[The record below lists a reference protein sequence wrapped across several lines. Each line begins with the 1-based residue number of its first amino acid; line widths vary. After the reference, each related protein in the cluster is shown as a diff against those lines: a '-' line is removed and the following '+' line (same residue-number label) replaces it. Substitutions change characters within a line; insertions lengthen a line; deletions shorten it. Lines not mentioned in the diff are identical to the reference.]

1 MKIFVTNRHHCLR
14 TGTLS
19 NETAGYRACRCLHGF
34 YRMDR
39 FGPCSMCPVR
49 GINCVN
55 DTAILAPN
63 YYWKWVN
70 ESSKDFYKQFVKN
83 IHCFG
88 PDYNEK
94 LSRFTMSL
102 PKPVKCPYVD
112 SCKGGTDSECQEG
125 YKGNLCA
132 TCTNGYYL
140 RFNTCL
146 KCPRLSLTII
156 SFLVVIALFVVVFL
170 MVVWGDSKHTEDDRT
185 VADVIM
191 SCFKIVIGFYQVIA
205 GIFSALTRVKWPV
218 ALISMARYLKLVE
231 GNIFQFAPLS
241 CLYPQLRLDQFLKF
255 ILVLT
260 VNASVVSLIFIYL
273 FLRRRCIK
281 RRLDCPASEKER
293 AVSYLKMS
301 CYRNI
306 FLFLLASYPV
316 TSKMIVQII
325 PLPGA
330 CVTQCFTDDKSQCT
344 SLMRADY
351 SNECFTTRHK
361 LYWPIAAAFSWYPL
375 GFPLLI
381 LLLVYKYRET
391 DGNEV
396 AFGLR
401 VFFENYKNKFWFW
414 EIIEMYRK
422 LILVSLIFFFDSES
436 LSQVGL
442 TLFTVSTFGVAYTF
456 FRPIKS
462 KFEDRL
468 QTFVLWV
475 IFFDVCL
482 GAMYTNCD
490 VIQRE
495 NGNGSI
501 YVDVLFVVLNS
512 SILLVAL
519 GKTYR

>member
-1 MKIFVTNRHHCLR
+1 
-14 TGTLS
+14 
-19 NETAGYRACRCLHGF
+19 
-34 YRMDR
+34 MDR
-39 FGPCSMCPVR
+39 FGPCSMCPAR
-49 GINCVN
+49 GISCVN
-55 DTAILAPN
+55 DAAILAPN
-63 YYWKWVN
+63 YYWKWAN
-70 ESSKDFYKQFVKN
+70 ESNKEFYRN
-83 IHCFG
+83 IVNNIQCFG
-88 PDYNEK
+88 PDYNEEQ
-94 LSRFTMSL
+94 SRFAMSL
-102 PKPVKCPYVD
+102 PKPVKCPYAD
-112 SCKGGTDSECQEG
+112 SCKGGIDSKCHEG

-146 KCPRLSLTII
+146 KCPSLSLTII
-156 SFLVVIALFVVVFL
+156 SFFLVFAVFVVVFL
-170 MVVWGDSKHTEDDRT
+170 MVVWGDSKRTEDDRT

-218 ALISMARYLKLVE
+218 ALISMERYLKLVE

-306 FLFLLASYPV
+306 FLLLLASYPV
-316 TSKMIVQII
+316 TSKVIVQIL

-330 CVTQCFTDDKSQCT
+330 CVTQCFTDDKTQCT
-344 SLMRADY
+344 WLLRADY
-351 SNECFTTRHK
+351 STECFTARHK

-381 LLLVYKYRET
+381 LILVYKYREA
-391 DGNEV
+391 DADSAV

-401 VFFENYKNKFWFW
+401 VFFENYKGKFWFW

-442 TLFTVSTFGVAYTF
+442 TVFTVSTFGVAYTF
-456 FRPIKS
+456 FRPMKS

-519 GKTYR
+519 GKNYRYKALKLHILLSSNYKRS